1 MRVDD
6 GLIVLKG
13 EKKVSFSN
21 IELNGF
27 SVSSLSCALTAFCL
41 LEEEINVDLDSVLD
55 TLDLKGRCELVD
67 KRFLLDVSHN
77 ESSAKYLA
85 SFIQRNFDDQI
96 EINAVFGVM
105 ADKDVHSIIEPLIKR
120 INKWYVT
127 SPDIERSMPAEELG
141 GLIASKRTNDK
152 VQTIKSVTG
161 ACFKAQEDTREGG
174 LVLIFG
180 SFYTVSEAFPALK
193 LLRSVA

>member
-1 MRVDD
+1 MTGVQTCA
-6 GLIVLKG
+6 LPI
-13 EKKVSFSN
+13 SFSN

-41 LEEEINVDLDSVLD
+41 LEEEVNVDMDSALDA
-55 TLDLKGRCELVD
+55 LDLKGRCELID

-141 GLIASKRTNDK
+141 GLIASKRTNEE

-161 ACFKAQEDTREGG
+161 ACLKAQEDTGEGG

>member
-1 MRVDD
+1 
-6 GLIVLKG
+6 
-13 EKKVSFSN
+13 
-21 IELNGF
+21 
-27 SVSSLSCALTAFCL
+27 
-41 LEEEINVDLDSVLD
+41 
-55 TLDLKGRCELVD
+55 
-67 KRFLLDVSHN
+67 
-77 ESSAKYLA
+77 
-85 SFIQRNFDDQI
+85 
-96 EINAVFGVM
+96 M
-105 ADKDVHSIIEPLIKR
+105 ADKDVHSIIQPLIKR

-141 GLIASKRTNDK
+141 GLIASKRTNQE

-161 ACFKAQEDTREGG
+161 ACLKAQEDTGEEG

>member
-1 MRVDD
+1 M
-6 GLIVLKG
+6 
-13 EKKVSFSN
+13 
-21 IELNGF
+21 
-27 SVSSLSCALTAFCL
+27 SSLSCALTAFCL
-41 LEEEINVDLDSVLD
+41 LEEEVNVDLDSALD
-55 TLDLKGRCELVD
+55 TLDLKGRCELID

-105 ADKDVHSIIEPLIKR
+105 ADKDVNSIIEPLIKR
-120 INKWYVT
+120 IKKWYVT
-127 SPDIERSMPAEELG
+127 SPDIDRSMPAEELG
-141 GLIASKRTNDK
+141 RLIASKRTNDE

-161 ACFKAQEDTREGG
+161 ACLKAQEETEEGG

>member
-1 MRVDD
+1 M
-6 GLIVLKG
+6 
-13 EKKVSFSN
+13 
-21 IELNGF
+21 
-27 SVSSLSCALTAFCL
+27 
-41 LEEEINVDLDSVLD
+41 
-55 TLDLKGRCELVD
+55 KGRCELVD

-85 SFIQRNFDDQI
+85 SFIQRNFDEQI

-105 ADKDVHSIIEPLIKR
+105 EDKDVNSIIEPLIKR
-120 INKWYVT
+120 INKWFVT
-127 SPDIERSMPAEELG
+127 SPNIERSMPAEELG
-141 GLIASKRTNDK
+141 GLIASKRINDE
-152 VQTIKSVTG
+152 VQIIKSVTG
-161 ACFKAQEDTREGG
+161 ACFKAQEDTEEGG